1 MAERSPIF
9 SAKVD
14 NQRIGY
20 IEGGE
25 AFDLLGNKRCNYN
38 QSTGNLLELGR
49 GKTIGHVSLAGYFV
63 GSSWIADELFPQL
76 VAKNSPTTPPDKPG
90 TAGSAGLGTSPEK
103 VVTVQCIALV
113 ISPDDAVAA
122 DLTASVTSPDKVVSV
137 EPALVTSPRKPVT
150 SDPIASATSFDEANA
165 ANSTALTA
173 SSDEPTAAGP
183 AASFKAFSQEST
195 AVEPA
200 ALLTSSMEDTAAADY
215 TACAASLD
223 EPAVAQQTKILP
235 SIDVERQLLE
245 MIQMTLAMKSIKP
258 KPQTV
263 KDVATRM
270 REHLAGLRRQRP
282 RARMVKKADLMQI
295 RQGQARD

>member
-76 VAKNSPTTPPDKPG
+76 VAKNSPTTPPDEPSA
-90 TAGSAGLGTSPEK
+90 AGSTGLVTLPDK

-113 ISPDDAVAA
+113 ISPDEAVTA
-122 DLTASVTSPDKVVSV
+122 DPTASVTSPDRGVSV
-137 EPALVTSPRKPVT
+137 GTALVTSPDQPVA
-150 SDPIASATSFDEANA
+150 SAPIASATSFDEANPA
-165 ANSTALTA
+165 DSTAPTA
-173 SSDEPTAAGP
+173 FSGEPTAAGP
-183 AASFKAFSQEST
+183 AASFKASSQEST
-195 AVEPA
+195 EVEPA
-200 ALLTSSMEDTAAADY
+200 ALLTTSIEDTATADY
-215 TACAASLD
+215 TACATSLD
-223 EPAVAQQTKILP
+223 EPAVAQQTKNLP
-235 SIDVERQLLE
+235 LIDVERQLLE

-263 KDVATRM
+263 KDVAMRM

-282 RARMVKKADLMQI
+282 RARMS
-295 RQGQARD
+295 ARLYRRSSRRSGK